1 MSTLMKKKIDV
12 TDLEKGMYVSELDR
26 PWLETPFM
34 FQGFEIVDDDQ
45 LEELRKHC
53 AYVYIDVEKGIDV
66 SPTKKAGYE
75 MRRAALEA
83 ADEKIKARL
92 RELTTATSEAKKKR
106 KPYIDR
112 VTFEQEME
120 RAKEYEAEARAAM
133 RIAVEDAFSGS
144 KIDLERANSA
154 VTRMADSIIRNPD
167 ALICLSQLKDVSEYT
182 AMHSVRSAILALAFG
197 RHLALAREELIV
209 LGMGAMLHDIG
220 MSKVPEEILNKQGG
234 LEPKEFE
241 IMKKH
246 VQWGVEIVQR
256 SGDVHPG
263 VIDFIT
269 QHHERAD
276 GTGYPAGRVKEA
288 IAPAGAI
295 GSIIDVYDAVTSER
309 LYSGGLSAEE
319 ALKRM
324 YEWRDK
330 DFNAQLVEEFIK
342 CMGIFPI
349 GSLVELST
357 GSVGVVVT
365 INRAR
370 RLKPKVALVLTSSK
384 TPYSHKVVTDLAE
397 HTDAM
402 GDELKIKRVLP
413 AGSFNINPMDHIVQ
427 L

>member
-1 MSTLMKKKIDV
+1 MKKKIDV
-12 TDLEKGMYVSELDR
+12 TDLEMGMYVSELDR

-34 FQGFEIVDDDQ
+34 FQGFELINEDQ
-45 LEELRKHC
+45 VSEIRKHC
-53 AYVYIDVEKGIDV
+53 AYVFIDIEKGIDV
-66 SPTKKAGYE
+66 SAKKKEGYE
-75 MRRAALEA
+75 QRKAALDA

-92 RELTTATSEAKKKR
+92 RELTNSAAVSDAKKKR

-120 RAKEYEAEARAAM
+120 RAKEYEAEARATM
-133 RIAVEDAFSGS
+133 RGAVEEAEKGN
-144 KIDLERANSA
+144 KIDLERATNA
-154 VTRMADSIIRNPD
+154 VARMADSIIRNPD
-167 ALICLSQLKDVSEYT
+167 AMVCLSQLKDVSEYT
-182 AMHSVRSAILALAFG
+182 ALHSVRCCILALAFG
-197 RHLALAREELIV
+197 RHLALSREDLVV

-234 LEPKEFE
+234 LDPKEFE

-246 VQWGVEIVQR
+246 IQWGVEIVQR
-256 SGDVHPG
+256 SGTVHPG
-263 VIDFIT
+263 VLEFIT

-276 GTGYPAGRVKEA
+276 GTGYPAGRKKEA

-330 DFNAQLVEEFIK
+330 DFSSQLVEEFIK

-370 RLKPKVALVLTSSK
+370 RLKPKVALVLTASK
-384 TPYSHKVVTDLAE
+384 TPYSHKIVTDLAE
-397 HTDAM
+397 HKDAQ
-402 GDELKIKRVLP
+402 GGELKIKRVLP
-413 AGSFNINPMDHIVQ
+413 AGSFNINPMDHLVQ

>member
-1 MSTLMKKKIDV
+1 MKKKIDIN
-12 TDLEKGMYVSELDR
+12 DLELGMYVSELDR

-34 FQGFEIVDDDQ
+34 FQGFELVKNEQI
-45 LEELRKHC
+45 EELRKHC
-53 AYVYIDVEKGIDV
+53 AYVFIDVTKGIDI
-66 SPTKKAGYE
+66 PPKKKAGYE
-75 MRRAALEA
+75 MRKAALDA

-92 RELTTATSEAKKKR
+92 RELTTSGSSDSKQKR

-120 RAKEYEAEARAAM
+120 KAKEYEAEARAAM
-133 RIAVEDAFSGS
+133 RIAVEDAGNDQ
-144 KIDLERANSA
+144 KIDIERATNA

-167 ALICLSQLKDVSEYT
+167 AMVCLSQLKDVSEYT
-182 AMHSVRSAILALAFG
+182 ALHSVRCAILALAFG
-197 RHLALAREELIV
+197 RHLALSREELIV
-209 LGMGAMLHDIG
+209 LGMGALLHDIG
-220 MSKVPEEILNKQGG
+220 MSKVPEEIMNKQGG
-234 LEPKEFE
+234 LDPKEFE

-246 VQWGVEIVQR
+246 IQWGVDIVQR
-256 SGDVHPG
+256 SGNVHPG

-276 GTGYPAGRVKEA
+276 GTGYPAGRKKES
-288 IAPAGAI
+288 IAPAGSI
-295 GSIIDVYDAVTSER
+295 GAIIDVYDAVTSER

-349 GSLVELST
+349 GSLVELSS

-370 RLKPKVALVLTSSK
+370 RLKPKVALVLTASK

-397 HTDAM
+397 HKDAL
-402 GDELKIKRVLP
+402 GGELKIKRVLP
-413 AGSFNINPMDHIVQ
+413 AGSFNINPMDHLVQ

>member
-1 MSTLMKKKIDV
+1 MKKKIDV
-12 TDLEKGMYVSELDR
+12 TDLEMGMYVSELDR

-34 FQGFEIVDDDQ
+34 FQGFELINEDQ
-45 LEELRKHC
+45 VSEIRKHC
-53 AYVYIDVEKGIDV
+53 AYVFIDIEKGIDV
-66 SPTKKAGYE
+66 SAKKKEGYE
-75 MRRAALEA
+75 QRKAALDA

-92 RELTTATSEAKKKR
+92 RELTNSAAVSDAKKKR

-120 RAKEYEAEARAAM
+120 RAKEYEAEARATM
-133 RIAVEDAFSGS
+133 RGAVEEAEKGN
-144 KIDLERANSA
+144 KIDLERATNA

-167 ALICLSQLKDVSEYT
+167 AMVCLSQLKDVSEYT
-182 AMHSVRSAILALAFG
+182 ALHSVRCCILALAFG
-197 RHLALAREELIV
+197 RHLALSREDLVV

-234 LEPKEFE
+234 LDPKEFE

-246 VQWGVEIVQR
+246 IQWGVEIVQR
-256 SGDVHPG
+256 SGTVHPG
-263 VIDFIT
+263 VLEFIT

-276 GTGYPAGRVKEA
+276 GTGYPAGRKKEA

-330 DFNAQLVEEFIK
+330 DFSSQLVEEFIK

-370 RLKPKVALVLTSSK
+370 RLKPKVALVLTASK
-384 TPYSHKVVTDLAE
+384 TPYSHKIVTDLAE
-397 HTDAM
+397 HKDAQ
-402 GDELKIKRVLP
+402 GGELKIKRVLP
-413 AGSFNINPMDHIVQ
+413 AGSFNINPMDHLVQ

>member
-1 MSTLMKKKIDV
+1 MKKKIDIN
-12 TDLEKGMYVSELDR
+12 DLELGMYVSELDR

-34 FQGFEIVDDDQ
+34 FQGFELVNNEQI
-45 LEELRKHC
+45 EELRKHC
-53 AYVYIDVEKGIDV
+53 AYVFIDVTKGIDI
-66 SPTKKAGYE
+66 PPKKKAGYE
-75 MRRAALEA
+75 MRKAALDA

-92 RELTTATSEAKKKR
+92 RELTTSSGDGKQKR

-120 RAKEYEAEARAAM
+120 KAKEYEAEARAAM
-133 RIAVEDAFSGS
+133 RIAVEDAASDQ
-144 KIDLERANSA
+144 KIDLERATNA

-167 ALICLSQLKDVSEYT
+167 AMVCLSQLKDVSEYT
-182 AMHSVRSAILALAFG
+182 ALHSVRCAILALAFG
-197 RHLALAREELIV
+197 RHLALSREELIV
-209 LGMGAMLHDIG
+209 LGMGALLHDIG
-220 MSKVPEEILNKQGG
+220 MSKVPEEIMNKQGG
-234 LEPKEFE
+234 LDPKEFE

-246 VQWGVEIVQR
+246 IQWGVEIVQR
-256 SGDVHPG
+256 SGSVHPG
-263 VIDFIT
+263 VIDFIQ

-276 GTGYPAGRVKEA
+276 GTGYPTGRKKEA
-288 IAPAGAI
+288 IAPAGSI
-295 GSIIDVYDAVTSER
+295 GAIIDVYDAVTSER

-349 GSLVELST
+349 GSLVELSS

-370 RLKPKVALVLTSSK
+370 RLKPKVALVLTASK

-397 HTDAM
+397 HKDAM
-402 GDELKIKRVLP
+402 GGELKIKRVLP
-413 AGSFNINPMDHIVQ
+413 AGSFNINPMDHLVQ

>member
-1 MSTLMKKKIDV
+1 MKKKIDV
-12 TDLEKGMYVSELDR
+12 NDLELGMYVSELDR

-34 FQGFEIVDDDQ
+34 FQGFELVNNEQI
-45 LEELRKHC
+45 EELRKHC
-53 AYVYIDVEKGIDV
+53 AYVFIDITKGIDI
-66 SPTKKAGYE
+66 PPKKKAGYE
-75 MRRAALEA
+75 MRKAALDA

-92 RELTTATSEAKKKR
+92 RELTTSSSSDKKQKR

-120 RAKEYEAEARAAM
+120 KAKEYEAEARAAM
-133 RIAVEDAFSGS
+133 RVAVEDAANDQ
-144 KIDLERANSA
+144 KIDLERATSA

-167 ALICLSQLKDVSEYT
+167 AMVCLSQLKDVSEYT
-182 AMHSVRSAILALAFG
+182 ALHSVRCAILALAFG
-197 RHLALAREELIV
+197 RHLALSREELIV
-209 LGMGAMLHDIG
+209 LGMGALLHDIG
-220 MSKVPEEILNKQGG
+220 MSKVPEEIMNKQGG
-234 LEPKEFE
+234 LDPKEFE

-246 VQWGVEIVQR
+246 IQWGVEIVQR
-256 SGDVHPG
+256 SGNVHPG
-263 VIDFIT
+263 VIDFIQ

-276 GTGYPAGRVKEA
+276 GTGYPTGRMKEA
-288 IAPAGAI
+288 IAPAGSI
-295 GSIIDVYDAVTSER
+295 GAIIDVYDAVTSER

-349 GSLVELST
+349 GSLVELSS

-370 RLKPKVALVLTSSK
+370 RLKPKVALVLTASK

-397 HTDAM
+397 HKDAM
-402 GDELKIKRVLP
+402 GGELKIKRVLP
-413 AGSFNINPMDHIVQ
+413 AGSFNINPMDHLVQ

>member
-1 MSTLMKKKIDV
+1 MKKKIDV
-12 TDLEKGMYVSELDR
+12 TDLELGMYVSELDR

-34 FQGFEIVDDDQ
+34 FQGFYLNDDNQIAD
-45 LEELRKHC
+45 LKKHC
-53 AYVYIDVEKGIDV
+53 AYVYIDIEKGPDV
-66 SPTKKAGYE
+66 SPKKRPGYE
-75 MRRAALEA
+75 ARKAALDA
-83 ADEKIKARL
+83 ADEKIKQRL
-92 RELTTATSEAKKKR
+92 RELTSTADATQKKR

-112 VTFEQEME
+112 VTFEQEMV
-120 RAKEYEAEARAAM
+120 RAREYEAEARIAM
-133 RIAVEDAFSGS
+133 RSAVESAEKGE
-144 KIDLERANSA
+144 KIDLERATNA

-167 ALICLSQLKDVSEYT
+167 AMVCLSQLKDVSEYT
-182 AMHSVRSAILALAFG
+182 ALHSVRSAILALAFG
-197 RHLALAREELIV
+197 RHLALSREELIV
-209 LGMGAMLHDIG
+209 LGLGAMLHDIG
-220 MSKVPEEILNKQGG
+220 MSKVPKEILDKQGG
-234 LEPKEFE
+234 LDQKEFE
-241 IMKKH
+241 IMQKH

-256 SGDVHPG
+256 SGNVHPG
-263 VIDFIT
+263 VIDFIM

-276 GTGYPAGRVKEA
+276 GSGYPGQRKKDA

-295 GSIIDVYDAVTSER
+295 GAIIDVYDAVTSER
-309 LYSGGLSAEE
+309 QYSGGLSAEE

-330 DFNAQLVEEFIK
+330 DFNAQLVEEYIK

-370 RLKPKVALVLTSSK
+370 RLKPKVALVLTASK

-402 GDELKIKRVLP
+402 GGELKIKRVLP

>member
-1 MSTLMKKKIDV
+1 
-12 TDLEKGMYVSELDR
+12 
-26 PWLETPFM
+26 
-34 FQGFEIVDDDQ
+34 
-45 LEELRKHC
+45 
-53 AYVYIDVEKGIDV
+53 
-66 SPTKKAGYE
+66 
-75 MRRAALEA
+75 
-83 ADEKIKARL
+83 
-92 RELTTATSEAKKKR
+92 
-106 KPYIDR
+106 
-112 VTFEQEME
+112 
-120 RAKEYEAEARAAM
+120 
-133 RIAVEDAFSGS
+133 
-144 KIDLERANSA
+144 
-154 VTRMADSIIRNPD
+154 
-167 ALICLSQLKDVSEYT
+167 
-182 AMHSVRSAILALAFG
+182 
-197 RHLALAREELIV
+197 
-209 LGMGAMLHDIG
+209 
-220 MSKVPEEILNKQGG
+220 
-234 LEPKEFE
+234 
-241 IMKKH
+241 
-246 VQWGVEIVQR
+246 
-256 SGDVHPG
+256 VHPG

-276 GTGYPAGRVKEA
+276 GTGYPTGRVKEA
-288 IAPAGAI
+288 IAPAGSI

-370 RLKPKVALVLTSSK
+370 RLKPKVALVLTASK

-397 HTDAM
+397 HKDAM

>member
-1 MSTLMKKKIDV
+1 MKKKIDV
-12 TDLEKGMYVSELDR
+12 NDLEMGMYVSELDR

-34 FQGFEIVDDDQ
+34 FQGFELVNNEQI
-45 LEELRKHC
+45 EELRKHC
-53 AYVYIDVEKGIDV
+53 AYVFIDITKGIDI
-66 SPTKKAGYE
+66 PPKKKAGYE
-75 MRRAALEA
+75 MRKAALDA

-92 RELTTATSEAKKKR
+92 RELTTSSSSDKKQKR

-120 RAKEYEAEARAAM
+120 KAKEYEAEARAAM
-133 RIAVEDAFSGS
+133 RVAVEDAANDQ
-144 KIDLERANSA
+144 KIDLERATSA

-167 ALICLSQLKDVSEYT
+167 AMVCLSQLKDVSEYT
-182 AMHSVRSAILALAFG
+182 ALHSVRCAILALAFG
-197 RHLALAREELIV
+197 RHLALSREELIV
-209 LGMGAMLHDIG
+209 LGMGALLHDIG
-220 MSKVPEEILNKQGG
+220 MSKVPEEIMNKQGG
-234 LEPKEFE
+234 LDPKEFE

-246 VQWGVEIVQR
+246 IQWGVEIVQR
-256 SGDVHPG
+256 SGNVHPG
-263 VIDFIT
+263 VIDFIQ

-276 GTGYPAGRVKEA
+276 GTGYPTGRMKEA
-288 IAPAGAI
+288 IAPAGSI
-295 GSIIDVYDAVTSER
+295 GAIIDVYDAVTSER

-349 GSLVELST
+349 GSLVELSS

-370 RLKPKVALVLTSSK
+370 RLKPKVALVLTASK

-397 HTDAM
+397 HKDAM
-402 GDELKIKRVLP
+402 GGELKIKRVLP
-413 AGSFNINPMDHIVQ
+413 AGSFNINPMDHLVQ